1 LIPAPMMA
9 WLSHGKKWKDKEKG
23 TVSGPSHLRKYHDA
37 VVKGA
42 AYSGGLHLSKT
53 HP

>member
-23 TVSGPSHLRKYHDA
+23 TVYGPSHLRKYLDA
-37 VVKGA
+37 VVKSA
-42 AYSGGLHLSKT
+42 EYSGGLHLSKT